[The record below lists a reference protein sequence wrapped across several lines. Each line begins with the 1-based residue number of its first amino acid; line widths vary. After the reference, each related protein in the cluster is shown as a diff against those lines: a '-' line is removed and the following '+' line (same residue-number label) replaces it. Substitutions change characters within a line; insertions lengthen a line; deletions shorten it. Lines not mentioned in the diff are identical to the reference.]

1 MRFVLAAAILLS
13 ASAPTLAGSIVGLQE
28 MALMQCAGFPVA
40 SMQMNGATLYQYS
53 SMSERGS
60 ITPLFGALITRRRE
74 VGCEAVVTVRDGVV
88 VDVQLKKSGGLISRE
103 IACSRLFS
111 DCP

>member
-40 SMQMNGATLYQYS
+40 SMQMNGATMPFTCDPFQRWIS
-53 SMSERGS
+53 
-60 ITPLFGALITRRRE
+60 
-74 VGCEAVVTVRDGVV
+74 TVHRAHGV
-88 VDVQLKKSGGLISRE
+88 R
-103 IACSRLFS
+103 
-111 DCP
+111 